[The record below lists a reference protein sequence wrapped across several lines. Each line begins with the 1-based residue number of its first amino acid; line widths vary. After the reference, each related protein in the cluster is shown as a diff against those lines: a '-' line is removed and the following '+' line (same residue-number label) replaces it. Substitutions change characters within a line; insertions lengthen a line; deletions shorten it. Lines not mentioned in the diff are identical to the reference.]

1 MTTIYD
7 PKDPRYLDEAE
18 VRDELTRV
26 YDICHGCRSCVEL
39 CTSFPTLF
47 DLIDRF
53 DDRDAGRLTPAEQDE
68 VVDECFQCKRC
79 YVNCPYVPGLHEWAV
94 DVPRLMLRADAMRV
108 VTGQTSLR
116 SRVATQVL
124 GRTDLM
130 GRAGTF
136 AAPLANRVINATEG
150 SIIRR
155 AMSKLT
161 GVSSVRLL
169 PPYARQR
176 FSTWFKQRAGQAR
189 GPRQGRVTVFPTCL
203 VEYQQPGIGKDLVRV
218 YEHNGIECDQTSAD
232 CCGAPWLH
240 AGDVARF
247 TKVAKRNVSVLAGE
261 IRRGTDIV
269 VPQPTCGYVLKHD
282 YVDHVGGADAELVAR
297 HTYDA
302 AEHLMNVHQAAGTS
316 LDTEFPGDVPGS
328 ITYHVPCHLRAQDIG
343 LTSRDLMSLTGVT
356 VRLVQQC
363 SGIDGTWGFR
373 AENEAISIPI
383 ARRLG
388 AEIERAGGDVV
399 AGDCHLANTA
409 ITERTGRVPLHP
421 IQLVARAYGIPEQD

>member
-1 MTTIYD
+1 
-7 PKDPRYLDEAE
+7 L
-18 VRDELTRV
+18 
-26 YDICHGCRSCVEL
+26 
-39 CTSFPTLF
+39 
-47 DLIDRF
+47 
-53 DDRDAGRLTPAEQDE
+53 
-68 VVDECFQCKRC
+68 
-79 YVNCPYVPGLHEWAV
+79 
-94 DVPRLMLRADAMRV
+94 
-108 VTGQTSLR
+108 
-116 SRVATQVL
+116 
-124 GRTDLM
+124 
-130 GRAGTF
+130 
-136 AAPLANRVINATEG
+136 
-150 SIIRR
+150 
-155 AMSKLT
+155 
-161 GVSSVRLL
+161 
-169 PPYARQR
+169 
-176 FSTWFKQRAGQAR
+176 STY
-189 GPRQGRVTVFPTCL
+189 P
-203 VEYQQPGIGKDLVRV
+203 
-218 YEHNGIECDQTSAD
+218 
-232 CCGAPWLH
+232 
-240 AGDVARF
+240 
-247 TKVAKRNVSVLAGE
+247 
-261 IRRGTDIV
+261 
-269 VPQPTCGYVLKHD
+269 
-282 YVDHVGGADAELVAR
+282 HVGGPDAELVAR